1 MSRRWVRVGLAVVGA
16 ALLAGCS
23 TVPSSSPTVQITQV
37 AEPPSG
43 DIGVEAPAP
52 ERGMTPEEVV
62 RGFVDANAGT
72 ARNHPVARQYLTRD
86 AARTWS
92 DSDGVTVVES
102 GYAAVPTSGGT
113 VQVTGDLAGT
123 VDERGVFTVGGGSAY
138 ARTFTLVK
146 EQGEWRIGD
155 PPDGLLLAEPDFA
168 RTYDQLDVYF
178 LDPTG
183 TRVVPD
189 PRYLVKGSAQPS
201 QLVERLLAGPSPAL
215 NAAVVNALSGG
226 QLRSNVSVDAQT
238 ATVDVTGLPAPSE
251 TAAAGLSA
259 QLTWTLSQLDVGSVR
274 VLLDGQPL
282 PHMPSV
288 QNPGDFAALDPDPA
302 PIDAVGHYLSG
313 GALFKA
319 DGTPA
324 PGPAGQGA
332 YGLTSAAV
340 STDPRTGALS
350 VTTAVSAAPPG
361 GGQATL
367 WTGTYGD
374 VLNPVLSGGSFTPPT
389 TAVTRA
395 EAWTVRDGAEVVRVP
410 AGGTA
415 QTVTA
420 PTLAGLGRVTQLQLS
435 PDGVRVAVV
444 VESGASGGQ
453 LFVGSIVRDEES
465 VTIRDLRSVT
475 PTLSRTAD
483 VAWRNSGTL
492 MLLAGDPSEQRTV
505 PYSVDV
511 DGWDLT
517 EVTTSGLPPGD
528 PTSLAAAPTR
538 DPLVSAAGTMWQ
550 LQGGTWVTLV
560 RGAQLAGGEPFYPL

>member
-1 MSRRWVRVGLAVVGA
+1 MSRRLPALLAAAAV

-23 TVPSSSPTVQITQV
+23 TVPSSSPTVQITKV
-37 AEPPSG
+37 AEPSG
-43 DIGVEAPAP
+43 EVGIEAPSP
-52 ERGMTPEEVV
+52 ERGATPEEIV
-62 RGFVDANAGT
+62 RGFIDANAST
-72 ARNHPVARQYLTRD
+72 ARSHPVARQYLTRD

-92 DSDGVTVVES
+92 DSEGVTVVEA
-102 GYAAVPTSGGT
+102 GYAAVPAGGGT

-123 VDERGVFTVGGGSAY
+123 VDPRGVFTVGGGSAY
-138 ARTFTLVK
+138 ARAFTVVK
-146 EQGEWRIGD
+146 EQGEWRIAD
-155 PPDGLLLAEPDFA
+155 PPDGLVLAEPDFA

-189 PRYLVKGSAQPS
+189 PRYLVSGSAQPS
-201 QLVERLLAGPSPAL
+201 TLVQRLLDGPSPAL
-215 NAAVVNALSGG
+215 NAAVVNGLSGA
-226 QLRSNVSVDAQT
+226 QLRSTVSVDART
-238 ATVDVTGLPAPSE
+238 ATIDLTGLPDPSE
-251 TAAAGLSA
+251 ATAAGLSA
-259 QLTWTLSQLDVGSVR
+259 QLVWTLGQLDVGAVR

-282 PHMPSV
+282 PHMPGL
-288 QNPGDFAALDPDPA
+288 QNPNDFASLDPDPA

-313 GALFKA
+313 GALYRA

-324 PGPAGQGA
+324 PGPAGTGS

-350 VTTAVSAAPPG
+350 VTTAVSAN

-374 VLNPVLSGGSFTPPT
+374 VLNPVLTGGSFTPPS
-389 TAVTRA
+389 TAITRA

-410 AGGTA
+410 AGGPA
-415 QTVTA
+415 QTVAA
-420 PTLAGLGRVTQLQLS
+420 PTLAGLGRVTQFQVS

-444 VESGASGGQ
+444 IDTGAAGGQ
-453 LFVGSIVRDEES
+453 LYVGSIVRDDDS
-465 VTIRDLRSVT
+465 VSVRDLRAVT
-475 PTLSRTAD
+475 PTLRRTID
-483 VAWRNSGTL
+483 VAWRNAGTL
-492 MLLAGDPSEQRTV
+492 MLLAGDASEQRTV

-517 EVTTSGLPPGD
+517 AVTTAQLPPGD

-538 DPLVSAAGTMWQ
+538 DPLVSAGGTMWQ
-550 LQGGTWVTLV
+550 LQGGSWTTLV
-560 RGAQLAGGEPFYPL
+560 RGAEPLPGTEPFYPL